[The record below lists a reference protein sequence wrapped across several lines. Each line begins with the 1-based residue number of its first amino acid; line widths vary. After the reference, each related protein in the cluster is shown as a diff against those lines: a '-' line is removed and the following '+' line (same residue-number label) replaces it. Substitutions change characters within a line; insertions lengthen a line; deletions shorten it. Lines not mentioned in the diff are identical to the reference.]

1 MHRHWF
7 GMSDEGYL
15 NMDIQM
21 GFSCVILFHVTDYDM
36 DDQTDLC
43 QCMSMLLFLDSTVIA
58 HAGDGNFHTV
68 ILFDPT
74 KEEER
79 KEAERLNNFMV
90 HAALLLEGIDN
101 TLLLIHVAC

>member
-1 MHRHWF
+1 
-7 GMSDEGYL
+7 
-15 NMDIQM
+15 
-21 GFSCVILFHVTDYDM
+21 
-36 DDQTDLC
+36 
-43 QCMSMLLFLDSTVIA
+43 MLLFLDSTVIA